1 MPMPLLTSV
10 LPATDRSSRGLEA
23 GADRGVRGNWVVW
36 GLVFLVS
43 AAAGPG
49 CSGLRARLAHRSAEC
64 NQLCEESRL
73 AREAGQDIHAD
84 KLLDAAIRQRPTD
97 TQTRLDLAEELWS
110 SGRQIAAADVVA
122 RMVAERPDDAPA
134 ALRLAR
140 MEFEIGRTAAA
151 EAALRLAMINDPENP
166 EAVRLK
172 AELAER
178 RGDWDGALATYQ
190 QLMQL
195 VPDDLNASLAMASV
209 HVRRGQSDRAAP
221 ILRAVVH
228 HPQATAQ
235 QRRAAEWQLGMSYAQ
250 ADRWSDAVASL
261 ESAMHYGNAT
271 AEDWYRVAYA
281 QARVGDQAA
290 AYASISRALQLS
302 PNHGGALELARSIRL
317 GDDAP
322 LTAVVPAGFTRQ
334 AALATGDEDQRAR
347 L

>member
-1 MPMPLLTSV
+1 MLLCAPTRIGLWLALV
-10 LPATDRSSRGLEA
+10 LILCCH
-23 GADRGVRGNWVVW
+23 
-36 GLVFLVS
+36 
-43 AAAGPG
+43 G
-49 CSGLRARLAHRSAEC
+49 CAGLRSRLAHRSEEC
-64 NQLCEESRL
+64 NLLCEEARQ
-73 AREAGQDIHAD
+73 AREEGRDNHAD
-84 KLLDAAIRQRPTD
+84 KLLDAAVRQRPTD

-110 SGRQIAAADVVA
+110 GGRQIAAADVVA

-166 EAVRLK
+166 EALRLK

-178 RGDWDGALATYQ
+178 RGDWDGALAIYH
-190 QLMQL
+190 QL
-195 VPDDLNASLAMASV
+195 VQITPDDLSAHLAMASV
-209 HVRRGQSDRAAP
+209 HVRRGQSDCAAP

-228 HPQATAQ
+228 HSQATPEQ
-235 QRRAAEWQLGMSYAQ
+235 CRAAQWQLGMSYAQ

-261 ESAMHYGNAT
+261 ESSLQYGSAT

-281 QARVGDQAA
+281 QARVGDQEA

-302 PNHGGALELARSIRL
+302 PNHGGALELARSIKL
-317 GDDAP
+317 GAEAP

-334 AALATGDEDQRAR
+334 TATSTTGEGVRAR